1 MPKRLEMLK
10 RGYQLDRRKIRELVA
25 AGVTTVGLLILIL
38 IVSLYGPAN
47 RPASVSTPE
56 PTAVFPDFASILDTD
71 IRKKQFFDFFQ
82 EHIYAENA
90 HITETRRELLAYAE
104 IFGAD
109 ATLTD
114 HERERLLDLA
124 ASYKVDTD
132 ISSDKLILQ
141 ELLLRVDVI
150 PTSLVLAQAAN
161 ESGWGTSR
169 FALEGN
175 NIFGQWC
182 YQLGCGIVPHRRANG
197 AKHEVKRFDSIEAAI
212 ESYFRNINT
221 HHLYSDFREKRA
233 QYRMLGWTLDST
245 ELVQE
250 LGRYSQRGES
260 YIDELQTMI
269 RQNKLRQRD
278 RRWAQR

>member
-1 MPKRLEMLK
+1 MLEW
-10 RGYQLDRRKIRELVA
+10 GYQLDRRKIQELIA
-25 AGVTTVGLLILIL
+25 AGVTTVGLLILTL

-47 RPASVSTPE
+47 RPVSVSAPE
-56 PTAVFPDFASILDTD
+56 SSTVLPDFASIVDTGT
-71 IRKKQFFDFFQ
+71 RKQQFFDFFQ
-82 EHIYAENA
+82 DHIYAENA
-90 HITETRRELLAYAE
+90 HIAETRRELLAYAQ
-104 IFGAD
+104 ILGAVTHAD
-109 ATLTD
+109 AALTD
-114 HERERLLDLA
+114 HEREGLRGLA
-124 ASYKVDTD
+124 ASYKVDAG

-182 YQLGCGIVPHRRANG
+182 YQLGCGIVPRQRANG

-233 QYRMLGWTLDST
+233 RYRMLGWALDSVA
-245 ELVQE
+245 LAQA
-250 LGRYSQRGES
+250 LGRYSQRGEN

-278 RRWAQR
+278 RHWAER